1 MRVLH
6 VSPSFAPAW
15 RYGGPVQFV
24 LRLCQALQKSGV
36 EVEVATTNCDGRNDL
51 DVPLDGLTTYEDVPV
66 RYFRRWPRV
75 DYAFSLPLFRF
86 LAGAVPA
93 FDVVHITST
102 FSFPADAAGRAARA
116 AGVPYVISPHG
127 SLQPWALRQKS
138 WKKRPYWTLI
148 EHANLKSA
156 AAIHTTAETERTEV
170 LRVLPHPNVIVIPNG
185 MEPVPALD
193 DVRRLP
199 SQVVFLGRV
208 HPGKGFDVLV
218 PALSRV
224 AREMPSVETIVAG
237 PDDEG
242 EWKRIES
249 EIAKAMP
256 RPRIRYV
263 GTLHGPDRFRLLAQ
277 SAVFVLPS
285 HRETFGMAVV
295 EAMACGTPVVVSRN
309 TPWEAVER
317 AGAGEWVEN
326 TPEAVSAALLRL
338 LRDPE
343 RAARMG
349 ESARRLAANYDWAQV
364 GRQMK
369 DLYESLTHRDIGRA
383 GRTA

>member
-15 RYGGPVQFV
+15 RYGGPVQFA
-24 LRLCQALQKSGV
+24 LRLCQALQEAGV
-36 EVEVATTNCDGRNDL
+36 EVEVATTNGDGRNDL
-51 DVPLDGLTTYEDVPV
+51 DVPLDILTRYEGVPV
-66 RYFRRWPRV
+66 RYFRRWPRI
-75 DYAFSLPLFRF
+75 DYALSLPLLRF
-86 LAGAVPA
+86 LAREVRS
-93 FDVVHITST
+93 FDVVHITSA
-102 FSFPADAAGRAARA
+102 FSFPAWAAAHFASG
-116 AGVPYVISPHG
+116 AGVPYLVSPHG

-138 WKKRPYWTLI
+138 WKKRPYWALI

-156 AAIHTTAETERTEV
+156 AAIHTTADTERTEV
-170 LRVLPHPNVIVIPNG
+170 LRVLPHPNVVVIPNG

-193 DVRRLP
+193 DVQRLP
-199 SQVVFLGRV
+199 SQVVFLGRI

-242 EWKRIES
+242 EWKRIEL
-249 EIAKAMP
+249 EIAKATP
-256 RPRIRYV
+256 RPRIRYM

-285 HRETFGMAVV
+285 HRETFGIAVV

-317 AGAGEWVEN
+317 EGAGEWVDN
-326 TPEAVSAALLRL
+326 TPEALSAALLRL

-349 ESARRLAANYDWAQV
+349 DAARRLAANYDWARV

-369 DLYESLTHRDIGRA
+369 DLYESLTHRDIGE
-383 GRTA
+383 GR